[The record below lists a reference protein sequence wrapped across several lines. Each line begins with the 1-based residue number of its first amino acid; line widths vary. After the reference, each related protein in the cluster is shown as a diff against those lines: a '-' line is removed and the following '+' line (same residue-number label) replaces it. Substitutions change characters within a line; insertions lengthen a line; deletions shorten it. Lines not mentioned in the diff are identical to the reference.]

1 MKIRE
6 VPGYGEVEFP
16 DSMTDEE
23 INKAIANL
31 APKEQFEFEPAPPPK
46 PPSEA
51 AARSEKMLYGGIG
64 AGVGAAGSAAAGVGQ
79 ASMAGARKLGEARE
93 QGRLAAQRAAGASQ
107 MPMSPTGAPPTMAPN
122 VERILQGTTE
132 EGATGR
138 ARMQGFNT
146 ATAQQAAAA
155 KEAEQLVESLRQK
168 GVVQQGARSV
178 LAGVPGLTS
187 TESGVLIPRS
197 SPAQTIGPRGQQGQM
212 VAPRPSP
219 VKPSGLDQVS
229 RLFESMM
236 QSSPIRGLA
245 TVAKYAAPPLALG
258 SAGMDIADI
267 IQEERKPDPDRIR
280 QILSGLGAAGAG
292 MAAFPPTAPIGIP
305 LAIMAPAAQYIREQ
319 QKRPQMPSEPG
330 LTAPEAAQYVSP

>member
-1 MKIRE
+1 MKIRN

-31 APKEQFEFEPAPPPK
+31 APKDQFEFEPAPAPS
-46 PPSEA
+46 PPSDA
-51 AARSEKMLYGGIG
+51 ANRAEKLLYGGIG

-79 ASMAGARKLGEARE
+79 ASMAGARKLGEASER
-93 QGRLAAQRAAGASQ
+93 GRIAAQMAARPPVSA
-107 MPMSPTGAPPTMAPN
+107 TVAPPSMAPN

-155 KEAEQLVESLRQK
+155 KEAEQLIESLRQK

-197 SPAQTIGPRGQQGQM
+197 APAQTIGPRGPEGQIGAG
-212 VAPRPSP
+212 VPRPAP
-219 VKPSGLDQVS
+219 VKPSGLEQVS

-236 QSSPIRGLA
+236 QSSPIKGLG

-267 IQEERKPDPDRIR
+267 LQEERKADPDRIR
-280 QILSGLGAAGAG
+280 QILSGLGAVGAG
-292 MAAFPPTAPIGIP
+292 MSMFPPTAPIGVP